1 VPPGRIPSRRPSFA
15 YTLIDVEADHPFPE
29 LAPHLAVLN
38 CKGLLDTTDP
48 ARARPR
54 YELAFHFPAAR
65 AFTSG
70 DVFYCNGVDA
80 LSPMQAAIG
89 QRARVVDFHF
99 GKWRMIRD
107 PAAFARSVEQLLA
120 WDFDRYIS
128 IHGQPGNMLERGARA
143 DVGQILA
150 WAQAPPADFAAGR

>member
-1 VPPGRIPSRRPSFA
+1 PAPPGRIPPRRPSFA

-29 LAPHLAVLN
+29 LAQNLAVLN

-54 YELAFHFPAAR
+54 YELAFHFPTAR

-70 DVFYCNGVDA
+70 DVFYYNGVDA

-89 QRARVVDFHF
+89 QRARVVDLHF

-107 PAAFARSVEQLLA
+107 PAAFARSVEQMLA
-120 WDFDRYIS
+120 WGLYSYIS
-128 IHGQPGNMLERGARA
+128 ITGQLGNLH
-143 DVGQILA
+143 
-150 WAQAPPADFAAGR
+150 AGG